1 MQGKLYNYLFEGNS
15 LQAPS
20 PEEDYI
26 TEILFQI
33 LHLQDG
39 EVIGFREH

>member
-1 MQGKLYNYLFEGNS
+1 MQGKLYNNLFEGNS
-15 LQAPS
+15 LQALF

-33 LHLQDG
+33 LHLPNR